1 MKNIEES
8 IKQLKGIEPSQEY
21 RAKSLRL
28 ILSSPQNAENKFSIH
43 FFAYPIR
50 EILKLGAALSLTGL
64 LITISVSDSFSR
76 FNARLLSP
84 VLLASLDEGKI
95 QKEAGQVDI
104 KITIAEA
111 KYYNDSTKKVAV
123 ALDETAKNGPGHLN
137 PAILEKEVGE
147 LNINNEED
155 GENIDELLR
164 KLTM

>member
-1 MKNIEES
+1 MQNIEEI
-8 IKQLKGIEPSQEY
+8 IKQLKKIEPSEKY
-21 RAKSLRL
+21 KANSLRL
-28 ILSSPQNAENKFSIH
+28 ILSSPQNIRNEFSIKLL
-43 FFAYPIR
+43 
-50 EILKLGAALSLTGL
+50 EIFKFGAALGLTGL
-64 LITISVSDSFSR
+64 IIIVSVSDSPSK

-84 VLLASLDEGKI
+84 VLLSSLDEEKI
-95 QKEAGQVDI
+95 AKEAGQVDI

-137 PAILEKEVGE
+137 SAIIEKEIGGLDIDSAE
-147 LNINNEED
+147 N

>member
-1 MKNIEES
+1 MQDIEEI
-8 IKQLKGIEPSQEY
+8 IKQLKRVEPSKEY
-21 RAKSLRL
+21 KAHSLRL
-28 ILSSPQNAENKFSIH
+28 ILSSPQNAENKFAIR
-43 FFAYPIR
+43 FF
-50 EILKLGAALSLTGL
+50 EILKFGAALSLTGL

-84 VLLASLDEGKI
+84 ILLSSLDGEKI
-95 QKEAGQVDI
+95 KKEAGQVDI

-137 PAILEKEVGE
+137 SAILEKEIGE
-147 LNINNEED
+147 LNIGGGEN